1 MPPIYAFGSFRFDV
15 ARGLLA
21 HRTVV
26 KALPERLAQ
35 ILTLLIRANGDV
47 IDKDAIASRIWPGGV
62 VSEGNLAQ
70 HMHMLRQILDERAR
84 DREYI
89 VTVRGRGYRFVA
101 PVTVVVPELA
111 LAAPPP
117 RDEPNDGT
125 LRSDPQLL
133 HHYWRGS
140 YLLDKRTAEALTA
153 AAEQFEAA
161 LQVDNAHVP
170 SLIGLARAY
179 ALLAEYWYASGSV
192 MFPKAKAAVV
202 RALEID
208 PRSPEAR
215 ATLGNILLFCDWD
228 WAAAEREIE
237 AALALGPKS
246 SSVYVNAAWF
256 YMCRGSSDV
265 QLRRMQRALL
275 VEPAS
280 PALQLFIARI
290 FLHTGDYHR
299 AIDSFS
305 SLIESG
311 ADFSIARRH
320 RAQAFILSGRPAD
333 AVTDL
338 LLGPQDRAED
348 VALRLPLL
356 ARAYADCGDVERSEE
371 IYRALREMART
382 EYVVGFNL
390 ATVAVGLKRF
400 GEALDYLEEGLQRR
414 EPALLMLRSLPWFAP
429 IAQRARFKALL
440 NAIWPPPRLELDNR
454 EPRTA

>member
-1 MPPIYAFGSFRFDV
+1 MAPIYAFGSFRFDA

-21 HRTVV
+21 HRTNV
-26 KALPERLAQ
+26 KPLPERLAQ

-47 IDKDAIASRIWPGGV
+47 IDKEVIASRIWPAGAP
-62 VSEGNLAQ
+62 SDGNLAQ
-70 HMHMLRQILDERAR
+70 HIHMLRQILDERAR

-89 VTVRGRGYRFVA
+89 MTVRGRGYRFVA
-101 PVTVVVPELA
+101 PVTVVVPDRVTTEPA
-111 LAAPPP
+111 V
-117 RDEPNDGT
+117 RDEPVDRT
-125 LRSDPQLL
+125 LVGDAELL
-133 HHYWRGS
+133 HHCWRGS
-140 YLLDKRTAEALTA
+140 YLLEKLTAGAFSA

-161 LQVDNAHVP
+161 LRVDDAHVP

-179 ALLAEYWYASGSV
+179 AGLAEHWYAAGPL
-192 MFPKAKAAVV
+192 MFPKAKAAIV

-208 PRSPEAR
+208 PRSAEAR
-215 ATLGNILLFCDWD
+215 ATLGNIVLFCDWD
-228 WAAAEREIE
+228 WREAERQID
-237 AALALGPKS
+237 AALALNPKS

-256 YMCRGSSDV
+256 YVCKGSSEA

-280 PALQLFIARI
+280 AAVQLFLART
-290 FLHTGDYHR
+290 FLHTGEYAR

-305 SLIESG
+305 SLIDAG
-311 ADFSIARRH
+311 TDFSIARRY
-320 RAQAFILSGRPAD
+320 RAQAFILNGQPSD

-338 LLGPQDRAED
+338 LLVPHDRAED

-356 ARAYADCGDVERSEE
+356 ARAYADCGDIERAER
-371 IYRALREMART
+371 IFRTLREMART

-390 ATVAVGLKRF
+390 ATVAIGLNRL
-400 GEALDYLEEGLQRR
+400 GEALDYLEEALQRR

-429 IAQRARFKALL
+429 VAQRARFTAVV
-440 NAIWPPPRLELDNR
+440 NAIWPPRLEIDSR